1 MALLECEHGEDT
13 LCGRLFS
20 AGHTRI
26 CGVSDSL
33 GVCSKEVARGERPYH
48 HLETCSGQGELKSD
62 CGFLI
67 SD

>member
-1 MALLECEHGEDT
+1 MAQLEGEHGEDT

-26 CGVSDSL
+26 CGISDSL
-33 GVCSKEVARGERPYH
+33 GVCSKEVARGERRYH
-48 HLETCSGQGELKSD
+48 HLETCSGQGELKSY
-62 CGFLI
+62 CRLLI